1 MKEQRVEKILAVS
14 FTGVAVLLVIIALV
28 CAMFS
33 VRTQKTSEKLTGT
46 ITELRGRGIEVSY
59 IYNGRQYEA
68 YVSEYSSSMR
78 EGDDVILYV
87 SKDNPEKVRTEML
100 LFLPTLILSIVGAP
114 FFIVGGIFFLFVGI
128 KGRKKK
134 ALLQNGRVVEAT
146 VTGGQ
151 MNYSMS
157 VNGRHP
163 WKLECKYE
171 DTYTGAT
178 YLYSSYNIWKD
189 PFLYIGQIV
198 KVYVDR
204 ENPRKYYVDVDSL
217 FNGQQD
223 NKVFDYR

>member
-1 MKEQRVEKILAVS
+1 MKEQRVEKILGIS
-14 FTGVAVLLVIIALV
+14 FTAVAVLMVVIALI

-33 VRTQKTSEKLTGT
+33 VRTQKESEKITGT
-46 ITELRGRGIEVSY
+46 ITELHGKGIEVSY
-59 IYNGRQYEA
+59 VYHDRMYET
-68 YVSEYSSSMR
+68 YLSEYSSSMHA
-78 EGDDVILYV
+78 GDSIVLYV
-87 SKDNPEKVRTEML
+87 SRDNPENVRTEML
-100 LFLPTLILSIVGAP
+100 LFLPTLILSVVGAS
-114 FFIVGGIFFLFVGI
+114 FLIVGGVFFLIVGI
-128 KGRKKK
+128 KSRKKK
-134 ALLQNGRVVEAT
+134 DLLQNGRVVEAT

-189 PFLYIGQIV
+189 PFLYMGQIV

-217 FNGQQD
+217 SAEQND
-223 NKVFDYR
+223 NAVFDYR

>member
-1 MKEQRVEKILAVS
+1 MKEQRVEKILGIS
-14 FTGVAVLLVIIALV
+14 FTAAAVLLMIIALI

-33 VRTQKTSEKLTGT
+33 VQTQKESEKITGT
-46 ITELRGRGIEVSY
+46 ITELRSKGIEVSY
-59 IYNGRQYEA
+59 TYNGRQYGA
-68 YVSEYSSSMR
+68 YLSEYSSSMR

-87 SKDNPEKVRTEML
+87 SKDNPKKVRTEML

-114 FFIVGGIFFLFVGI
+114 FLIVGGIFFLIVSI
-128 KGRKKK
+128 KSRKKK
-134 ALLQNGRVVEAT
+134 ELLQNGRVVEAI

-151 MNYSMS
+151 MNYSMR

-204 ENPRKYYVDVDSL
+204 ENPHKYYVDVDSL
-217 FNGQQD
+217 FSEQQD